1 MQRQLHAED
10 NMNYPGRKALI
21 VNNCP
26 YVELRNFSFVNQ
38 YERSTYRFVQN
49 MTWKNVGSKSLVAF
63 EIVILRYDAFNE
75 RINGLRWTVTGI
87 NSGNWMP
94 LEPGYTGS
102 DTTFSL
108 STEEVFTSIAY
119 VRAVRLEDG
128 TIWRANV
135 KELLEKLREA
145 APDIEQFG
153 ELNPDTKIKPN

>member
-1 MQRQLHAED
+1 
-10 NMNYPGRKALI
+10 MNYPGRKALI
-21 VNNCP
+21 VNNCS

-38 YERSTYRFVQN
+38 YDRSAYRFVQN
-49 MTWKNVGSKSLVAF
+49 ITWKNVGSKSLVAF

-87 NSGNWMP
+87 NSQNWMP
-94 LEPGYTGS
+94 LEPGYMGS
-102 DTTFSL
+102 DTTFSS

-135 KELLEKLREA
+135 KELLEKLREV